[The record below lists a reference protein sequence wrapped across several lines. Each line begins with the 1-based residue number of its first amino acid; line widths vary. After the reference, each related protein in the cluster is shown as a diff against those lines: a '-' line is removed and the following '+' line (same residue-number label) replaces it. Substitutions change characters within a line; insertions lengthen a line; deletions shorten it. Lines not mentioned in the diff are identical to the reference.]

1 MNNNSSFLNNKRKCP
16 FEQNKID
23 DENFQLNTNEN
34 KIFKKKLIPYDI
46 FSNSTKNESFESNK
60 GKLTPTFIYKSPI
73 FNSNE
78 NNNIFKYYD
87 NENEKNILLKE
98 EKNNNINSYLVNNFR
113 NKNEFKNPKLVEFN
127 YIKLYSFPT
136 SENKK
141 AKIKIIKN
149 NYIPH
154 IRKKISFKLTKIK
167 KPKIFRIEKIYNKK
181 EYEEANKIFT
191 ENNHNEYHINLK
203 KIKQIFI
210 NNCLKIYS
218 YFNLENKN
226 NENELNM
233 IHKIIPL
240 LKVNKINSSH
250 LSNLLNY
257 NEDEDDKYRKHYFMF
272 SAEAK
277 KFCLDLLQNEKIPFE
292 VIIKMARVPR
302 KSLRRW
308 SLVGIYRKKGCG
320 RKIRDPIMEQNLLN
334 WYKESL
340 NKKIFPTAK
349 LIREKAIELSGDKN
363 FLASKG
369 WLEKLKKKYDIKIF
383 TRSDIKIKKD
393 NNKYEKNNNTNN
405 NCIKVYNK
413 QIFNNEIVI
422 KKEKIFSK
430 EIVKKEKKKFIFKK
444 ITNNDNEENNKFNKE
459 DN

>member
-1 MNNNSSFLNNKRKCP
+1 MNNYSFLNNKRKYP
-16 FEQNKID
+16 FEQSKIEYD
-23 DENFQLNTNEN
+23 NFQLNSNEN
-34 KIFKKKLIPYDI
+34 KNSKKKLIPYDI
-46 FSNSTKNESFESNK
+46 FSNSTKNESFDSNK
-60 GKLTPTFIYKSPI
+60 GKLIPTFIYKSPI
-73 FNSNE
+73 FNSSE
-78 NNNIFKYYD
+78 NNNIFNYVE
-87 NENEKNILLKE
+87 NENEKNKNILLKE
-98 EKNNNINSYLVNNFR
+98 EKNNNINSYLVNNIR
-113 NKNEFKNPKLVEFN
+113 NKNDIKNPKLVEFN

-136 SENKK
+136 ENKK

-203 KIKQIFI
+203 RIKQIFI

-218 YFNLENKN
+218 YFNLENKK

-240 LKVNKINSSH
+240 LKINKINSSH

-277 KFCLDLLQNEKIPFE
+277 KFCLDLLQNEKVPFE

-320 RKIRDPIMEQNLLN
+320 RKIRDPIMEQNLIN
-334 WYKESL
+334 WYKESI

-383 TRSDIKIKKD
+383 TRSDIKIKKINNKND
-393 NNKYEKNNNTNN
+393 NNNVNNN
-405 NCIKVYNK
+405 IKVYNK
-413 QIFNNEIVI
+413 KIFNNEIVI

-430 EIVKKEKKKFIFKK
+430 EIVKKDKKKFIFKK
-444 ITNNDNEENNKFNKE
+444 ITYNDENIKNNKE